1 MATSNHKKQ
10 YTTLSDIDHVLLRPE
25 VIIGSTVPM
34 EQTEYVVDENFSEIL
49 EKQVFVSE
57 ALIRILWKY
66 LPTQLIIFTE
76 VRDLQHLVNQL
87 KLK

>member
-34 EQTEYVVDENFSEIL
+34 EQQNMLLMKLFRNLRE
-49 EKQVFVSE
+49 QVLF
-57 ALIRILWKY
+57 
-66 LPTQLIIFTE
+66 
-76 VRDLQHLVNQL
+76 L
-87 KLK
+87 KLL

>member
-34 EQTEYVVDENFSEIL
+34 EQQNMLLMKTFQKS
-49 EKQVFVSE
+49 
-57 ALIRILWKY
+57 
-66 LPTQLIIFTE
+66 
-76 VRDLQHLVNQL
+76 
-87 KLK
+87 

>member
-34 EQTEYVVDENFSEIL
+34 EQTEYVVDENLSEIL
-49 EKQVFVSE
+49 EKQVLF
-57 ALIRILWKY
+57 
-66 LPTQLIIFTE
+66 
-76 VRDLQHLVNQL
+76 L
-87 KLK
+87 KLL

>member
-57 ALIRILWKY
+57 ALIRI
-66 LPTQLIIFTE
+66 FVE
-76 VRDLQHLVNQL
+76 VLANAVDNIHRSKGSQHLVNQL

>member
-25 VIIGSTVPM
+25 VIIGSTVSNG
-34 EQTEYVVDENFSEIL
+34 TNRICCDENFSEIL

-57 ALIRILWKY
+57 ALIRI
-66 LPTQLIIFTE
+66 FVE
-76 VRDLQHLVNQL
+76 VLANSS
-87 KLK
+87 

>member
-49 EKQVFVSE
+49 GETSICF
-57 ALIRILWKY
+57 
-66 LPTQLIIFTE
+66 
-76 VRDLQHLVNQL
+76 
-87 KLK
+87 